1 MSEDGRGT
9 AYRMVAKLAAGAL
22 LGKVL
27 GFFREVAMAS
37 VLGASLPADSFR
49 AAHTATFLPLTP
61 MQNESVPAVLIPMHK
76 SWQEAGWAPARL
88 AALCIAVTAI
98 GAALALVTVVFA
110 QWVMGVLVAQMS
122 APGMA
127 MAADFLRIMALSMPP
142 AVLLDS
148 LSAAEI
154 GTGRSRITA
163 LRASILNVAIF
174 IALGLYLWTGQ
185 ILWMPTMFTGS
196 FYLLALWCLVSLGRD
211 GTLSLRGVTLSL
223 VIDVAGEYFRRLR
236 PMLALPIVQSFQI
249 WMERLVASGIG
260 LGAVASLG
268 YARTLSETAVL
279 LVSQPI
285 GMALLYHGASAR
297 TTGPALSI
305 ARPALAIAVPGSAFV
320 AFFATDIVSLVFQRG
335 AFDARAVELTASIL
349 AGSAVGLWAATLGL
363 ILMRM
368 LNNDGRNVRASL
380 ILVAA
385 LAVNTAVNVSSLYL
399 PLSSSQG
406 AMLLGLGEA
415 GRGLVLLAGT
425 ALAIKCHR
433 EVLSILVRTLP
444 AVAVMAALAVVIQGE
459 VDGALMRVALGGGA
473 CVLAIG
479 LGCWMLVPDLAAS
492 AYRRLTRQ
500 PEAANE
506 TDRSS

>member
-1 MSEDGRGT
+1 LAVRG
-9 AYRMVAKLAAGAL
+9 
-22 LGKVL
+22 
-27 GFFREVAMAS
+27 
-37 VLGASLPADSFR
+37 
-49 AAHTATFLPLTP
+49 
-61 MQNESVPAVLIPMHK
+61 
-76 SWQEAGWAPARL
+76 
-88 AALCIAVTAI
+88 
-98 GAALALVTVVFA
+98 
-110 QWVMGVLVAQMS
+110 
-122 APGMA
+122 
-127 MAADFLRIMALSMPP
+127 LS
-142 AVLLDS
+142 
-148 LSAAEI
+148 
-154 GTGRSRITA
+154 
-163 LRASILNVAIF
+163 
-174 IALGLYLWTGQ
+174 
-185 ILWMPTMFTGS
+185 
-196 FYLLALWCLVSLGRD
+196 
-211 GTLSLRGVTLSL
+211 LSL
-223 VIDVAGEYFRRLR
+223 VTEVGGEFFLRLR
-236 PMLALPIVQSFQI
+236 PMLALPLAQSFQI

-297 TTGPALSI
+297 TTGPALTI

-335 AFDARAVELTASIL
+335 AFDARAVALTAGIL

-399 PLSSSQG
+399 PLTSSQG

-415 GRGLVLLAGT
+415 ARGLVLLAGT

-459 VDGALMRVALGGGA
+459 IASPLMRIALGGGA
-473 CVLAIG
+473 CMLAIG
-479 LGCWMLVPDLAAS
+479 LGCWMLVPDLAAA
-492 AYRRLTRQ
+492 AYRRLTGR
-500 PEAANE
+500 AASEN
-506 TDRSS
+506 DRSA